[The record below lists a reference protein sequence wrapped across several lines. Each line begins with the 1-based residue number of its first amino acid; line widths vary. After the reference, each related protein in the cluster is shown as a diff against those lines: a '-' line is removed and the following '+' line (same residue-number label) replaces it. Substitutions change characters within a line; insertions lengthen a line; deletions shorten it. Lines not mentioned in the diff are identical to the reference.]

1 MPLPAENPN
10 PMRLPE
16 EYELVYNDE
25 LSQVPEQNDRPI
37 HLRSKYPSGNN
48 RDVRS
53 GILESSTSS
62 STTTSLPPAA
72 QSPLSLWDLELDNEA
87 VEQAVD
93 AAAAAVTKSSSSSSQ
108 TGYRRRKRQRRNE
121 AAAVAASSSDATTN
135 NAGEDATTSPEDAPP
150 ADWYLASI
158 SSTGVLL
165 KALGNATSSVDFVF
179 VLNIRESE
187 AFPPLFSPQD
197 LNCVEEKIS
206 AYKSE
211 LRFVLN
217 KDELLI
223 CTYYAGYTA
232 DNLRVLRKQ
241 FLKQCLSERLVDV
254 DPALPK
260 YESQLIIT
268 RIGITCTCRSLQPG
282 EVCSELDHIDAQR
295 WTEFMGNEGN
305 GFYAN

>member
-25 LSQVPEQNDRPI
+25 LSQVPDQNDRPI

-53 GILESSTSS
+53 GIMESSTSS

-121 AAAVAASSSDATTN
+121 AAAIAASSSDATTN
-135 NAGEDATTSPEDAPP
+135 NAGEEATMSPEDAPP
-150 ADWYLASI
+150 GDWYLASI

-165 KALGNATSSVDFVF
+165 KALGNATSSLDFVF

-206 AYKSE
+206 AYKSK
-211 LRFVLN
+211 LRFVIN
-217 KDELLI
+217 K
-223 CTYYAGYTA
+223 
-232 DNLRVLRKQ
+232 R
-241 FLKQCLSERLVDV
+241 
-254 DPALPK
+254 
-260 YESQLIIT
+260 LIINLYLL
-268 RIGITCTCRSLQPG
+268 CRLYRRQ
-282 EVCSELDHIDAQR
+282 LARAAQAIPQAVPER
-295 WTEFMGNEGN
+295 
-305 GFYAN
+305 ASR

>member
-1 MPLPAENPN
+1 MKFEIIYIKIQYFLQKDYDAVPLPAENAN

-25 LSQVPEQNDRPI
+25 LSQVPDQNDRPI

-87 VEQAVD
+87 VEQAAD
-93 AAAAAVTKSSSSSSQ
+93 AAAAAAVTSSSNQ
-108 TGYRRRKRQRRNE
+108 LQYRRRKRQRRNE
-121 AAAVAASSSDATTN
+121 AAAVAVSSDFTSN
-135 NAGEDATTSPEDAPP
+135 NAGEEATKSPEDASS

-165 KALGNATSSVDFVF
+165 KALGNATSSLDFAF

-206 AYKSE
+206 AYKS
-211 LRFVLN
+211 
-217 KDELLI
+217 
-223 CTYYAGYTA
+223 
-232 DNLRVLRKQ
+232 DN
-241 FLKQCLSERLVDV
+241 
-254 DPALPK
+254 
-260 YESQLIIT
+260 
-268 RIGITCTCRSLQPG
+268 
-282 EVCSELDHIDAQR
+282 
-295 WTEFMGNEGN
+295 
-305 GFYAN
+305 

>member
-25 LSQVPEQNDRPI
+25 LSQVPDQNDRPI

-93 AAAAAVTKSSSSSSQ
+93 AAAAAVTKASSSSSQ
-108 TGYRRRKRQRRNE
+108 ISQGYRRRKRQRRNE
-121 AAAVAASSSDATTN
+121 AAAIAASSSDATTK
-135 NAGEDATTSPEDAPP
+135 NAGEDATTSPEDPSP

-165 KALGNATSSVDFVF
+165 KALGNATSSLDFVF

-187 AFPPLFSPQD
+187 AYPPLFSPQD

-211 LRFVLN
+211 LLFVIN
-217 KDELLI
+217 K
-223 CTYYAGYTA
+223 
-232 DNLRVLRKQ
+232 R
-241 FLKQCLSERLVDV
+241 
-254 DPALPK
+254 
-260 YESQLIIT
+260 
-268 RIGITCTCRSLQPG
+268 
-282 EVCSELDHIDAQR
+282 
-295 WTEFMGNEGN
+295 
-305 GFYAN
+305 

>member
-1 MPLPAENPN
+1 MPLPAENAN

-25 LSQVPEQNDRPI
+25 LSQVPDQNDRPI

-53 GILESSTSS
+53 GILESSTSSSS

-93 AAAAAVTKSSSSSSQ
+93 AAAAAAVTSSSSNQ
-108 TGYRRRKRQRRNE
+108 MQYRRRKRQRRNE
-121 AAAVAASSSDATTN
+121 AAAVAASSDATTT
-135 NAGEDATTSPEDAPP
+135 NAGEEATKSPEDASP

-158 SSTGVLL
+158 SSTGVVL
-165 KALGNATSSVDFVF
+165 KALGNATSSLDFVF

-211 LRFVLN
+211 W
-217 KDELLI
+217 E
-223 CTYYAGYTA
+223 
-232 DNLRVLRKQ
+232 
-241 FLKQCLSERLVDV
+241 
-254 DPALPK
+254 
-260 YESQLIIT
+260 II
-268 RIGITCTCRSLQPG
+268 
-282 EVCSELDHIDAQR
+282 LD
-295 WTEFMGNEGN
+295 
-305 GFYAN
+305 

>member
-1 MPLPAENPN
+1 M
-10 PMRLPE
+10 
-16 EYELVYNDE
+16 
-25 LSQVPEQNDRPI
+25 
-37 HLRSKYPSGNN
+37 
-48 RDVRS
+48 
-53 GILESSTSS
+53 
-62 STTTSLPPAA
+62 
-72 QSPLSLWDLELDNEA
+72 
-87 VEQAVD
+87 EQAVD
-93 AAAAAVTKSSSSSSQ
+93 AAAAAVTSSSSNQ
-108 TGYRRRKRQRRNE
+108 MQYRRRKRQRRNE
-121 AAAVAASSSDATTN
+121 AAAVAASSDSTTT
-135 NAGEDATTSPEDAPP
+135 NAGEEATKSPEDASP

-158 SSTGVLL
+158 SSTGVVL
-165 KALGNATSSVDFVF
+165 KALGNATSSLDFVF

-211 LRFVLN
+211 WKLIVENKFKLN
-217 KDELLI
+217 TFSML
-223 CTYYAGYTA
+223 GYTA